1 MSTPYTDNVTLE
13 SNLTTNL
20 SLKTKSL
27 FSGNTGAGA
36 GPIAFDENQ
45 VTYGESELTVNSKRK
60 EIIDYIRLRLGD
72 GIVDV
77 ELDKEHYELAITQAL
92 IKYRQRAQ
100 NAEEE
105 SYAFLDLQPE
115 VQEYILPRETMVVRA
130 AYRRGIGSVT
140 GTTASQFEPF
150 ASGYLNTYMLVAGRV
165 GGLLSY
171 ELFADYQKLAM
182 RMFGGYMNYTWNP
195 TTKKL
200 TLIRKMPQ
208 TGYTFHRMSSLSAS
222 GTSIGSTINIVVE
235 DPWYDLTIGDTIA
248 IRDCKIGGYDGNYE
262 VLTISNDIKT
272 ITVSAVNVLAD
283 TSVTGND
290 LRLTKVYG
298 NVTDAVKETILL
310 WVYNKKPDVM
320 LLNDTHA
327 FPWLQEYA
335 YSFAKRI
342 LGEAREKFAS
352 IAGPQGGTQL
362 NGASL
367 KSEAVT
373 EMQELEQQLKDY
385 VDGSMPLTWV
395 IG

>member
-1 MSTPYTDNVTLE
+1 MSNPYTGNVTLDP
-13 SNLTTNL
+13 NLNTSL

-27 FSGNTGAGA
+27 FTGNTGAGA

-45 VTYGESELTVNSKRK
+45 VTYGESELTLNAKRK
-60 EIIDYIRLRLGD
+60 EITDYIRLRLGD

-77 ELDKEHYELAITQAL
+77 ELDKEHYELAINQAL

-105 SYAFLDLQPE
+105 SYAFLELQPE
-115 VQEYILPRETMVVRA
+115 VQEYILPRETMTVRA
-130 AYRRGIGSVT
+130 VYRRGIGSVT

-171 ELFADYQKLAM
+171 ELFVDYQKLAM
-182 RMFGGYMNYTWNP
+182 RMFGGYMNFTWNP

-200 TLIRKMPQ
+200 VLIRKMPQ
-208 TGYTFHRMSSLSAS
+208 TGYTFHRMTSLTAN
-222 GTSIGSTINIVVE
+222 GTNIGSTITIEVE
-235 DPWYDLTIGDTIA
+235 DPWYNLSVGDIIA
-248 IRDCKIGGYDGNYE
+248 IRDCKIGGYDGNYY
-262 VLTISNDIKT
+262 VLTVSDNLKT
-272 ITVSAVNVLAD
+272 VTVSAVNPLAAA
-283 TSVTGND
+283 SVTGND

-298 NVTDAVKETILL
+298 NVTDAVKETVLL
-310 WVYNKKPDVM
+310 WVYNTKPDVM
-320 LLNDTHA
+320 LFNDVHA
-327 FPWLQEYA
+327 FPWIQEYA

-342 LGEAREKFAS
+342 VGEAREKFAS

-362 NGASL
+362 NGSSL
-367 KSEAVT
+367 KAEAVT
-373 EMQELEQQLKDY
+373 EMAELEQQLKDF
-385 VDGSMPLTWV
+385 VDGSQPLTWV

>member
-1 MSTPYTDNVTLE
+1 MSTPFTGNVTLE
-13 SNLTTNL
+13 SNLTTQL
-20 SLKTKSL
+20 SLKTQSL

-36 GPIAFDENQ
+36 GPIAFSDDQ
-45 VTYGESELTVNSKRK
+45 VTFDDPDLTVNSKRK
-60 EIIDYIRLRLGD
+60 EITDYIRLRLGD
-72 GIVDV
+72 GMVDV

-105 SYAFLDLQPE
+105 SFAFLDLQPE

-130 AYRRGIGSVT
+130 IYRRGIGSVT

-150 ASGYLNTYMLVAGRV
+150 SSGYLNTYMLVAGRV

-171 ELFADYQKLAM
+171 ELFVDYQKLSM
-182 RMFGGYMNYTWNP
+182 RMFGGYMNFTWNP
-195 TTKKL
+195 TSKKL
-200 TLIRKMPQ
+200 TLVRKMPE
-208 TGYTFHRMSSLSAS
+208 TGYTYHRMSSLSAS
-222 GTSIGSTINIVVE
+222 GTSVGSIITIVVE
-235 DPWYDLTIGDTIA
+235 DPWYDIAVGNKIA
-248 IRDCKIGGYDGNYE
+248 IRDCKIGGYDANYT
-262 VLTISNDIKT
+262 VLTVSNDLKT
-272 ITVSAVNVLAD
+272 ITVAAVNVLAA

-290 LRLTKVYG
+290 LRLTKVFG
-298 NVTDAVKETILL
+298 NVTDAVKETVLL

-320 LLNDTHA
+320 LFNDSHA
-327 FPWLQEYA
+327 YPWIQDYA

-367 KSEAVT
+367 KAEAQA
-373 EMQELEQQLKDY
+373 EMAELEQQLKDY
-385 VDGSMPLTWV
+385 VDGSQPLTWV

>member
-1 MSTPYTDNVTLE
+1 MSTPFTGNVTLE
-13 SNLTTNL
+13 SNLTTQL
-20 SLKTKSL
+20 SLKTQSL

-36 GPIAFDENQ
+36 GPIAFSDDQ
-45 VTYGESELTVNSKRK
+45 VTFDDPDLTVNSKRK
-60 EIIDYIRLRLGD
+60 EITDYIRLRLGD
-72 GIVDV
+72 GMVDV

-105 SYAFLDLQPE
+105 SFAFLDLQPE

-130 AYRRGIGSVT
+130 IYRRGIGSVT

-150 ASGYLNTYMLVAGRV
+150 SSGYLNTYMLVAGRV

-171 ELFADYQKLAM
+171 ELFVDYQKLSM
-182 RMFGGYMNYTWNP
+182 RMFGGYMNFTWNP
-195 TTKKL
+195 TSKKL
-200 TLIRKMPQ
+200 TLVRKMPE
-208 TGYTFHRMSSLSAS
+208 TGYTYHRMSSLSAS
-222 GTSIGSTINIVVE
+222 GTSVGSTITIVVE
-235 DPWYDLTIGDTIA
+235 DPWYDIAVGNKIA
-248 IRDCKIGGYDGNYE
+248 IRDCKIGGYDANYT
-262 VLTISNDIKT
+262 VLTVSNDLKT
-272 ITVSAVNVLAD
+272 ITVAAVNVLAA
-283 TSVTGND
+283 TSVTGDD
-290 LRLTKVYG
+290 LRLTKVFG
-298 NVTDAVKETILL
+298 NVTDAVKETVLL

-320 LLNDTHA
+320 LFNDSHA
-327 FPWLQEYA
+327 YPWIQDYA

-367 KSEAVT
+367 KAEAQA
-373 EMQELEQQLKDY
+373 EMAELEQQLKDY
-385 VDGSMPLTWV
+385 VDGSQPLTWV